1 MMKNVRGWLIGVL
14 ASTALFVGIAN
25 AQVQGKIE
33 EMGGFYYLARG
44 YTAAQ
49 VADFYWRSL
58 NGWSERP
65 EQMARYYTADSAFEL
80 AYAPVADFPD
90 SGFKRVNRGRQ
101 EMTDYFTNFSKQLG
115 NLKYS
120 DPAGWTILQATDKD
134 TYVFEY
140 SSDGVIR
147 ASGKPYHQNFIA
159 ILRMANGQI
168 QQVREYWD
176 PYVALRDFNLIQKT
190 P

>member
-1 MMKNVRGWLIGVL
+1 MKKIRGWWFVVL
-14 ASTALFVGIAN
+14 ASMLFASIAS
-25 AQVQGKIE
+25 AKVQGEIKSKD
-33 EMGGFYYLARG
+33 GLYYLTEG

-58 NGWSERP
+58 NGWSEHP
-65 EQMARYYTADSAFEL
+65 EQLAKYYTADSTFEL
-80 AYAPVADFPD
+80 AYAPVADFPN

-115 NLKYS
+115 SLKYS
-120 DPAGWTILQATDKD
+120 APGSWTILQTTDKN

-159 ILRMANGQI
+159 ILRMSNGQI
-168 QQVREYWD
+168 QHVREYYD

-190 P
+190 Q

>member
-1 MMKNVRGWLIGVL
+1 MMKKIRGWWFGVL
-14 ASTALFVGIAN
+14 ASVLCAGVAS
-25 AQVQGKIE
+25 AQAQGEIKNKD
-33 EMGGFYYLARG
+33 GLYYLAQG

-58 NGWSERP
+58 NGWSEHP
-65 EQMARYYTADSAFEL
+65 EQMARYYTADGAFEL
-80 AYAPVADFPD
+80 TYAPVADFPN

-120 DPAGWTILQATDKD
+120 DPASWTILQTTDKD

-147 ASGKPYHQNFIA
+147 ASGKPYHQTFIA
-159 ILRMANGQI
+159 ILHMSDGQI
-168 QQVREYWD
+168 QHVREYWD
-176 PYVALRDFNLIQKT
+176 PYVALRDFNLIRKT
-190 P
+190 Q